1 MIDPHESETAEPLPN
16 LELLLVE
23 TCGLLSCMLNDGSVP
38 LLWQSQ
44 VRAKREQLGIAVR
57 DIMNLYQQN
66 GEKNNDEV
74 EENNVAKTETHLAR
88 HSTRY
93 PG

>member
-1 MIDPHESETAEPLPN
+1 MIDQHKSETAEPLPH

-38 LLWQSQ
+38 LLWESQ

-66 GEKNNDEV
+66 GENNEV
-74 EENNVAKTETHLAR
+74 SQNQATATEAHLG
-88 HSTRY
+88 RY
-93 PG
+93 PL